1 MTRGRLAELSGRTR
15 TLLGVVA
22 RYPASAFKE
31 KGHPRKKEIP
41 EMKSTTALRAMTLTV
56 AGLLVLPTA
65 NAVGQTPSAPPSTAP
80 GPSTAPENIPDKK
93 LDAATAAVKNVSA
106 VKDTF
111 DQRVAKAPA
120 SEKERLTGEAEHAMT
135 KAVTDQG
142 LSVEEYVAIMKVA
155 QNDPIVRDKLIKR
168 MK

>member
-1 MTRGRLAELSGRTR
+1 
-15 TLLGVVA
+15 
-22 RYPASAFKE
+22 
-31 KGHPRKKEIP
+31 
-41 EMKSTTALRAMTLTV
+41 MKSTTALYAMTLTV

-80 GPSTAPENIPDKK
+80 GPSNAPQNIPDKK
-93 LDAATAAVKNVSA
+93 LDAAAAAVKSVSA
-106 VKDTF
+106 VKNTF

-120 SEKERLTGEAEHAMT
+120 GEKERLAGEAEHAMT

-142 LSVEEYVAIMKVA
+142 LSVEEYVTIMKVA
-155 QNDPIVRDKLIKR
+155 QNDPIVRDKLIER